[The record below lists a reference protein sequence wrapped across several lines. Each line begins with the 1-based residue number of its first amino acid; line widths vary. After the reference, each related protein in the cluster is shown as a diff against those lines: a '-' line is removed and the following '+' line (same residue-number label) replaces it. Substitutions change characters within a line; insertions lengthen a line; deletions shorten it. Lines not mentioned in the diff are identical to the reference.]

1 MVQGS
6 VNKRPLEQWCV
17 FICTRSHV
25 NSYKENLKESAASL
39 AKSGKPVR
47 ETGFHLLMKFF
58 SRAIDVRCREWMLR
72 LTRSSREEV
81 DALSSFMR
89 LGEGETGEWEKEH
102 FQLVNP
108 GRIRRNRFVGRKKL

>member
-1 MVQGS
+1 MFQGS
-6 VNKRPLEQWCV
+6 VNKRPLEQWCF
-17 FICTRSHV
+17 FICTRSHL

-89 LGEGETGEWEKEH
+89 WMNL
-102 FQLVNP
+102 P
-108 GRIRRNRFVGRKKL
+108 D